1 MKMKT
6 SASLTPERI
15 SVATGLC
22 IVMLSTLPR
31 YRAGGNETHQTL
43 LIFVTVALVVYIVIQ
58 WRLLSVTS
66 RQRMPGLLRRL
77 VLSLLAGLAGMTAWH
92 TAFSDW
98 FSWQLLLSHGTTLGL
113 ILHALSFLRNPTSS
127 V

>member
-15 SVATGLC
+15 SVAIGLC
-22 IVMLSTLPR
+22 IVMLATLPR
-31 YRAGGNETHQTL
+31 YLAGRNETHQTL
-43 LIFVTVALVVYIVIQ
+43 IMLVTAALVVYLVIQ
-58 WRLLSVTS
+58 WRLLSATS

-77 VLSLLAGLAGMTAWH
+77 VLSLLAGLAGMMVWH
-92 TAFSDW
+92 TVFSDW

-113 ILHALSFLRNPTSS
+113 ILHALSFLRNPTPS